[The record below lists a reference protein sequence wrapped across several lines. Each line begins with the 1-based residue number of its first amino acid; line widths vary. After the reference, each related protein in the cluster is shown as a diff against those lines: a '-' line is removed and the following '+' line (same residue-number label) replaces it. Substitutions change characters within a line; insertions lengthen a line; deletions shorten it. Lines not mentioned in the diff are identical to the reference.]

1 MTIKEAYDLC
11 VKKQHKEAF
20 IAGANWAIN
29 NQIIKMEDKLP
40 QIDSIVI
47 LFFSEDRA
55 MAGCIE
61 KDEEQ
66 ENGYYFVDPLGDI
79 IEEETWGWPRY
90 WMEVPKL
97 PE

>member
-1 MTIKEAYDLC
+1 MKIYKDSKEFPLYNYERIESTNNYFYMIKGYEDGDKVEA
-11 VKKQHKEAF
+11 K
-20 IAGANWAIN
+20 
-29 NQIIKMEDKLP
+29 
-40 QIDSIVI
+40 IDTIVI
-47 LFFSEDRA
+47 LFFSENRA
-55 MAGCIE
+55 LAGCIE

-66 ENGYYFVDPLGDI
+66 ENSYYFIDPLGDI